1 MHDGR
6 DFARFFV
13 RAAQGCLPILPDPRG
28 SFSRAGRHPE
38 RGRQASDRA
47 NLPADEIRPYFGYI
61 RAFLAQAMLG
71 GAGARCC
78 GSRQRV
84 ETGSYRQSIIAVA
97 EGAADVAAID
107 CKTFADGYG
116 LSQVRWQPSPQ
127 RGQSQE
133 KKGRRK
139 TAAHKV

>member
-1 MHDGR
+1 MVTSG
-6 DFARFFV
+6 
-13 RAAQGCLPILPDPRG
+13 L
-28 SFSRAGRHPE
+28 FSHRQCWGAPE
-38 RGRQASDRA
+38 LGV
-47 NLPADEIRPYFGYI
+47 ADHV
-61 RAFLAQAMLG
+61 
-71 GAGARCC
+71 
-78 GSRQRV
+78 SV

-116 LSQVRWQPSPQ
+116 LSQVRLQPSPQ